1 MRLTESGNEIHGN
14 GYLIVV
20 QDMLNANPVMSFNA
34 APFETSITFGT
45 ASAPWFADYQHIAY
59 WFYLLCVVLLSL
71 WLIYSAALA
80 FTNPENVSP
89 VRETRGFSRAQTGDA
104 LTAIIPL
111 CWSVTMLMHASTH
124 SNNFDENTDTCSLSL
139 TIIAYQWGWNYY
151 FPEDTIKQLR
161 KVDESETNY
170 NEFIA
175 QTVPSLKR
183 CVTDN
188 DEVTISEQTKITQLP
203 APLGGRVLDVTASS
217 AILPTTLRSY
227 DSLVNVNRNKLGNL
241 LVTGDVGLYSSDIKS
256 LVSDLISFNWT
267 ESRSTVESYCDVLM
281 SQYSSFRSKSMLV
294 GKNAADIHSSNKRL
308 LNKSTSSAAMQ
319 TAAGF
324 NKRQPAI
331 VYPPRVNKIV
341 RIVPQLATESKSVT
355 IDFSELLSPFM
366 HLSNTYETSKSSQE
380 LVAWNLT
387 VIKLAN
393 QLPRSEVGVDAIVLD
408 IDNGLTTVGNIYNL
422 EGFRQVSNG
431 FTQSHKSIRQLLLP
445 ALSEDVD
452 QSTWSKDVQLTVS
465 TTRQP
470 NPIGR
475 RDLTN
480 LAAGL
485 VTRMRVNAGVVLPSD
500 VPMHVICGS
509 KDVIHSWA
517 IPGLGIKIDC
527 IPGYNCHRRLM
538 IRWRGLY
545 WGQCMEVCGRYHH
558 WMPILVKVAHVDL
571 FILWLMSQGV

>member
-188 DEVTISEQTKITQLP
+188 DEVTISEQTKITHLP